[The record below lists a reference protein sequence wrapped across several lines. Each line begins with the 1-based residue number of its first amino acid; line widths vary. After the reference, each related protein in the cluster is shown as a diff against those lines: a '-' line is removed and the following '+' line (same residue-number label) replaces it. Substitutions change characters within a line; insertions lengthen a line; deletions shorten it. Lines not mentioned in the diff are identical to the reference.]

1 LKDAK
6 MQGNVSSLDD
16 QIYEW
21 NEEGRW
27 IDLAVPYLSN
37 YIFSIFVAVRKI
49 PLFLT
54 LYLSFSRSTY
64 DSADARAVRTLLPQV
79 VSRSQSSEARAGRG
93 QGQVALLLAIILL
106 NCFRSEIIS
115 APSSYRGDTSQLPGQ
130 PAL

>member
-37 YIFSIFVAVRKI
+37 Y
-49 PLFLT
+49 
-54 LYLSFSRSTY
+54 
-64 DSADARAVRTLLPQV
+64 
-79 VSRSQSSEARAGRG
+79 
-93 QGQVALLLAIILL
+93 
-106 NCFRSEIIS
+106 
-115 APSSYRGDTSQLPGQ
+115 
-130 PAL
+130 